1 MTKQFVHLH
10 VHSQFSTLDGQASI
24 KSLLK
29 KAQADGMPG
38 IALTDHGV
46 MYGIKEFYN
55 QVSKINAPTLSALKT
70 AEQALKQAQESGTE
84 EISLSPL
91 MAEVDALRKKI
102 FKPIIGCEV
111 YCARRSRHDKDPSI
125 PDPYST
131 KQRSIDASG
140 WHLVLLAKNLQ
151 GYKNLIKLVS
161 YGWTEGY
168 YHKPRI
174 DKELLERYHEGLI
187 VCSACLGGEVPQLI
201 LSGHADKAEES
212 VLWFKRVFGDDYY
225 LELQRH
231 KAHDPKGNQE
241 TYEQQTE
248 VNAVLQQLAV
258 KCGVKLVA
266 TNDVHFVN
274 EDDADAH
281 EHLICLST
289 GKKIDEPRKMAYSR
303 EEWFKTTEEMHQ
315 IFSDIPEA
323 LASTLEICD
332 KVELYSID
340 NPPLMPNF
348 PIPEGFADAD
358 EYLHHLTYQGA
369 MERYGEAGLT
379 DTVRERIDFE
389 LATIKGMGYPGYFL
403 IVQDFIRAAREMG
416 VLVGPGRGSAAGSA
430 VAYCLKIVDLDPI
443 KYDLLFERFLNP
455 DRISMPDI
463 DVDFDDDGRALIL
476 KWVENKYG
484 ADHVAHIIT
493 YGTMAAKSSIK
504 DVARVQGLPLA
515 DSNRLAKLIPDKI
528 GDNKKPSIKD
538 AIEHV
543 TELKGFSIKGTDQMR
558 NTLKYAQQLE
568 GSIRNTGVH
577 ACGIIIGQSPIS
589 DIVPVSTA
597 TDSSTQETILVTQYE
612 GGVIEETGLIK
623 MDFLGLKTLSI
634 IKETLDNIKANK
646 GIDIDINSIP
656 LDDANTY
663 RLYSEGRTV
672 GTFQFESAGMQ
683 RYLKELKP
691 TKFED
696 LIAMNALYRPGPMD
710 SIPEFVARKHG
721 RSPITYVLDCMEPY
735 LNNTYGIA
743 IYQEQIMLLSRVIA
757 GFTRGQSD
765 ELRKA
770 MGKKL
775 IDKMEKLKA
784 LFIEGGTKNGHDP
797 KVLDDIWA
805 EWAEFAKYAF
815 NKSHA
820 ACYSWVAYQ
829 TGYLKANYPSEYMAG
844 NLSRNLSNSEEI
856 SKLMREC
863 QSMKIKVLVPDVNE
877 SGYKFSV
884 NKDGH
889 IRFGLNAIKGVSGA
903 AVEHIISE
911 RQENGPYKD
920 VYDFFERIS
929 MSICNRKTLE
939 SLVYAGGLDSLGI
952 ERETYFIELPQP
964 SRADNVL
971 KSLIDYGTQFQMEQA
986 NQGSSLF
993 GDDDESMQ
1001 IPRPTIPTPT
1011 EEVSQIARLVTEKE
1025 YVGIYLS
1032 GNPMD
1037 AYRFI
1042 SEKYCNVE
1050 VKQLNELDTLPEGKP
1065 LRFIAFVS
1073 KVSEGRTKKNEP
1085 FGKILLEDL
1094 SGSYEL
1100 TLFSKKY
1107 AELGL
1112 YFAQSNCLMIHA
1124 NIQSFRFDPSRLELD
1139 IVKVDLLD
1147 DVVQNLVQ
1155 GIELSIPTSSI
1166 DQPLV
1171 EALDEYCKNNKGNS
1185 LLSIKIVDEE
1195 LKSVLTFISD
1205 NKRIHPTGELLDL
1218 CEEYDLAVS
1227 ISQGH

>member
-24 KSLLK
+24 KSLIQ
-29 KAQADGMPG
+29 KAREDGMPG

-55 QVSKINAPTLSALKT
+55 QVSKLNKPILSDIKSVEKSIT
-70 AEQALKQAQESGTE
+70 EAQENQADEATLNSLRTE
-84 EISLSPL
+84 LG
-91 MAEVDALRKKI
+91 ALQKKI

-111 YCARRSRHDKDPSI
+111 YCAKRSRHDKDSSVI
-125 PDPYST
+125 DPYST
-131 KQRSIDASG
+131 KHRSIDASG

-151 GYKNLIKLVS
+151 GYKNLIKMVS
-161 YGWTEGY
+161 YGWTEGF

-174 DKELLERYHEGLI
+174 DKELLERYHEGII

-201 LSGHADKAEES
+201 LSGHIDKAEES
-212 VLWFKRVFGDDYY
+212 VRWFKSIFGDDYY

-241 TYEQQTE
+241 TYGQQME
-248 VNAVLQQLAV
+248 VNAVLQQLAA

-289 GKKIDEPRKMAYSR
+289 GKTIDEPRKMAYSR

-315 IFSDIPEA
+315 IFADIPEA
-323 LASTLEICD
+323 LDSTLEICN

-340 NPPLMPNF
+340 SSPLMPNF

-369 MERYGEAGLT
+369 MERYGEDGLT
-379 DTVRERIDFE
+379 ETVRERIDFE

-504 DVARVQGLPLA
+504 DVARVQGLPLTE
-515 DSNRLAKLIPDKI
+515 SNRLAKLIPDKI
-528 GDNKKPSIKD
+528 GENKKPSIKD
-538 AIEHV
+538 AIDNV
-543 TELKGFSIKGTDQMR
+543 PELKGFVLKGSDQIR

-634 IKETLDNIKANK
+634 IKETLDNIKQTK
-646 GIDIDINSIP
+646 GIDIDINAIP
-656 LDDANTY
+656 LDDAKTY
-663 RLYSEGRTV
+663 HLYSEGRTI
-672 GTFQFESAGMQ
+672 GTFQFESPGMQ

-696 LIAMNALYRPGPMD
+696 LIAMNALYRPGPME
-710 SIPEFVARKHG
+710 SIPEFIARKHG
-721 RSPITYVLDCMEPY
+721 RSPITYVLECMEPY

-775 IDKMEKLKA
+775 IDKMEQLKT
-784 LFIEGGTKNGHDP
+784 LFIDGGVKNGHDP
-797 KVLDDIWA
+797 DILNNIWVA
-805 EWAEFAKYAF
+805 WAEFAKYAF

-844 NLSRNLSNSEEI
+844 NLSRNLNNSEEI

-863 QSMKIKVLVPDVNE
+863 QSMRIKVLVPDINE
-877 SGYKFSV
+877 SSYKFSV

-889 IRFGLNAIKGVSGA
+889 IRFGLNAIKGVGSA
-903 AVEHIISE
+903 AVEHIIDE
-911 RQENGPYKD
+911 RKTNGPYKD
-920 VYDFFERIS
+920 VYDFFERINT
-929 MSICNRKTLE
+929 SICNRKTLE

-952 ERETYFIELPQP
+952 PRETYFIELPPP

-971 KSLIDYGTQFQMEQA
+971 KSLMDYGSQYQMEEA
-986 NQGSSLF
+986 NKGKSLF

-1001 IPRPTIPTPT
+1001 IPRPSIPALT
-1011 EEVSQIARLVTEKE
+1011 EEISDIARLVIEKE

-1032 GNPMD
+1032 GNPLD

-1042 SEKYCNVE
+1042 ADRYCNVS
-1050 VKQLNELDTLPEGKP
+1050 VKQLNELENLPEEQP

-1073 KVSEGRTKKNEP
+1073 KVNEGRTKKNDA

-1100 TLFSKKY
+1100 TLFSKRY
-1107 AELGL
+1107 ADLGL
-1112 YFAQSNCLMIHA
+1112 YFAQSNCLMVHA
-1124 NIQSFRFDPSRLELD
+1124 QTRRLHYDPNRLELE
-1139 IVKVDLLD
+1139 IEKVDLLN
-1147 DVVQNLVQ
+1147 DVVTSIIK
-1155 GIELSIPTSSI
+1155 GIDITIPSHTI
-1166 DQPLV
+1166 DDHLV
-1171 EALDEYCKNNKGNS
+1171 EALDEYCRNNKGNA
-1185 LLSIKIVDEE
+1185 LLSIRIVDEE
-1195 LKSVLTFISD
+1195 LKSELAFISD
-1205 NKRIHPTGELLDL
+1205 TKRIHPTGELIDL
-1218 CEEYDLAVS
+1218 CEQYNLSVG

>member
-24 KSLLK
+24 KNLLK

-46 MYGIKEFYN
+46 MYGIKEFHN
-55 QVSKINAPTLSALKT
+55 QVSKINAPTLSAIKS
-70 AEQALKQAQESGTE
+70 AEQALKEAQEGEATEEQLNSLQAQ
-84 EISLSPL
+84 IY
-91 MAEVDALRKKI
+91 ALRKKI

-111 YCARRSRHDKDPSI
+111 YCARRSRHDKDASI
-125 PDPYST
+125 PDPYSI

-140 WHLVLLAKNLQ
+140 WHLVVLAKNLQ

-201 LSGHADKAEES
+201 MSGHIDKAEES

-241 TYEQQTE
+241 TYEHQVE

-315 IFSDIPEA
+315 IFADLPEA

-348 PIPEGFADAD
+348 PIPEGFANAD

-379 DTVRERIDFE
+379 ESVRERIDFE
-389 LATIKGMGYPGYFL
+389 LGTIKGMGYPGYFL

-463 DVDFDDDGRALIL
+463 DVDFDDDGRAQIL

-504 DVARVQGLPLA
+504 DVARVQGLPLPE
-515 DSNRLAKLIPDKI
+515 SNRLAKLVPDKLP
-528 GDNKKPSIKD
+528 DVSKPTLKD
-538 AIEHV
+538 FINHV
-543 TELKGFSIKGTDQMR
+543 PELKVAATQGHDQLR

-634 IKETLDNIKANK
+634 IKEALDNIKQTK
-646 GIDIDINSIP
+646 GIEIDINTIP

-672 GTFQFESAGMQ
+672 GTFQFESPGMQ
-683 RYLKELKP
+683 RYLKELQP

-721 RSPITYVLDCMEPY
+721 YSPITYVLDCMEPY
-735 LNNTYGIA
+735 LKNTYGIA
-743 IYQEQIMLLSRVIA
+743 IYQEQIMLLSREIA

-775 IDKMEKLKA
+775 EDKMAKLKE
-784 LFIEGGTKNGHDP
+784 LFIAGGSEKGHDP
-797 KVLDDIWA
+797 KILDEIWVG
-805 EWAEFAKYAF
+805 WAEFAKYAF

-877 SGYKFSV
+877 SGYKFAV
-884 NKDGH
+884 NRDGH
-889 IRFGLNAIKGVSGA
+889 IRFGLNAIKGVSSA
-903 AVEHIISE
+903 AVEHIIDE
-911 RQENGPYKD
+911 RKTNGPYKD
-920 VYDFFERIS
+920 VYDFFERIN

-939 SLVYAGGLDSLGI
+939 SLVYAGGLDSLGVA
-952 ERETYFIELPQP
+952 RESYFIELPPP

-971 KSLIDYGTQFQMEQA
+971 KALIDYGTQYQTEQA
-986 NQGSSLF
+986 NKGNSLF

-1001 IPRPTIPTPT
+1001 IPRPSIPPLT
-1011 EEVSQIARLVTEKE
+1011 EEVSHISRLVTEKE

-1042 SEKYCNVE
+1042 SEKYCNVG
-1050 VKQLNELDTLPEGKP
+1050 VKQLNELETLPEGHP

-1100 TLFSKKY
+1100 TLFSKRY

-1112 YFAQSNCLMIHA
+1112 YFSQSNCLMVHA
-1124 NIQSFRFDPSRLELD
+1124 SVQPHRFDPSRLELE

-1147 DVVQNLVQ
+1147 DVMQQLVK
-1155 GIELSIPTSSI
+1155 GVEISIPTSSI
-1166 DQPLV
+1166 NLSLV
-1171 EALDEYCKNNKGNS
+1171 EALDEYCRNNKGNA
-1185 LLSIKIVDEE
+1185 LLSIRIVDEE
-1195 LKSVLTFISD
+1195 LKSTLAFISD

-1218 CEEYDLAVS
+1218 CEEYALGVG